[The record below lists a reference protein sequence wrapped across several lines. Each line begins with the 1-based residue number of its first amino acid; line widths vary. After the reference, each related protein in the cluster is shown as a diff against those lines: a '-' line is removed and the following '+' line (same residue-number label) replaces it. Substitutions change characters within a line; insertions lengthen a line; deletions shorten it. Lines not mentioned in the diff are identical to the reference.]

1 MQRCIMLAFVISFV
15 VGFTVVTM
23 YTVYKDFK
31 EENERFEESIAN
43 KKKLDLNEIV
53 DEGLQNIFQPL
64 IDKTIEEVLSASE
77 KGKDT
82 YELDLRSVIQPND
95 KSKYMIFKRMLLK
108 ALEDEY
114 DNFFSIY
121 ARWEYTTMYIEWR

>member
-1 MQRCIMLAFVISFV
+1 MLAFVISFV

-43 KKKLDLNEIV
+43 KKKKLDLNEIV

-82 YELDLRSVIQPND
+82 YELDLRSIISSND
-95 KSKYMIFKRMLLK
+95 KDKYNLFKRQLK
-108 ALEDEY
+108 QALEDEY
-114 DNFFSIY
+114 KNTFVFY
-121 ARWEYTTMYIEWR
+121 ARWNYTMMFIKWM

>member
-1 MQRCIMLAFVISFV
+1 MLAFVISFV

-31 EENERFEESIAN
+31 EENESFEQEVAN
-43 KKKLDLNEIV
+43 KKQKKDLNEIV
-53 DEGLQNIFQPL
+53 DKGLQNLFQPL
-64 IDKTIEEVLSASE
+64 IDKCVEEILIEAV
-77 KGKDT
+77 KGKDY
-82 YELDLRSVIQPND
+82 YELDLRSIIKPND

-114 DNFFSIY
+114 DNSFSVY
-121 ARWEYTTMYIEWR
+121 ARWEYTMMYIEWR

>member
-1 MQRCIMLAFVISFV
+1 MLAFVISFV

-53 DEGLQNIFQPL
+53 DEGLQNIFQPF

-82 YELDLRSVIQPND
+82 YELDLRSIISSND
-95 KSKYMIFKRMLLK
+95 KDKYNLFKRQLK
-108 ALEDEY
+108 QALEDEY
-114 DNFFSIY
+114 KNTFVFY
-121 ARWEYTTMYIEWR
+121 ARWNYTMMFIKWM

>member
-1 MQRCIMLAFVISFV
+1 MLAFVISFF
-15 VGFTVVTM
+15 VGFAVVTM

-31 EENERFEESIAN
+31 EENERFEQEIVN
-43 KKKLDLNEIV
+43 KKQKKDLNEIV

-82 YELDLRSVIQPND
+82 YELDLRSIIASND
-95 KSKYMIFKRMLLK
+95 KDKYNLFKRQLK
-108 ALEDEY
+108 QALEDEY
-114 DNFFSIY
+114 KNTFVFY
-121 ARWEYTTMYIEWR
+121 ARWNYTMMFIKWM

>member
-1 MQRCIMLAFVISFV
+1 MLAFVISFV

-31 EENERFEESIAN
+31 EETERFEESRAN
-43 KKKLDLNEIV
+43 KKNKLDLNEIV

-77 KGKDT
+77 KGQNT
-82 YELDLRSVIQPND
+82 YELDLRSIISSND
-95 KSKYMIFKRMLLK
+95 KDKYNLFKRQLK
-108 ALEDEY
+108 QALEDEY
-114 DNFFSIY
+114 KNTFVFY
-121 ARWEYTTMYIEWR
+121 ARWNYTMMFIKWM

>member
-1 MQRCIMLAFVISFV
+1 MLAFVISFV

-23 YTVYKDFK
+23 YTIYKDFK

-43 KKKLDLNEIV
+43 KKKKLDLNEIV

-82 YELDLRSVIQPND
+82 YELDLRSIISSND
-95 KSKYMIFKRMLLK
+95 KDKYNLFKRQLK
-108 ALEDEY
+108 QALEDEY
-114 DNFFSIY
+114 KNTFVFY
-121 ARWEYTTMYIEWR
+121 ARWNYTMMFIKWM

>member
-1 MQRCIMLAFVISFV
+1 MLVFVISFV

-43 KKKLDLNEIV
+43 KKKKLDLNEIV

-77 KGKDT
+77 QGKDT
-82 YELDLRSVIQPND
+82 YELDLRSIISSND
-95 KSKYMIFKRMLLK
+95 KDKYNLFKRQLK
-108 ALEDEY
+108 QALEDEY
-114 DNFFSIY
+114 KNTFVFY
-121 ARWEYTTMYIEWR
+121 ARWNYTMMFIKWM

>member
-1 MQRCIMLAFVISFV
+1 MLAFVISFV

-82 YELDLRSVIQPND
+82 YELDLRSIISSND
-95 KSKYMIFKRMLLK
+95 KDKYNLFKRQLK
-108 ALEDEY
+108 QALEDEY
-114 DNFFSIY
+114 KNTFVFY
-121 ARWEYTTMYIEWR
+121 ARWNYTMMFIKWM

>member
-1 MQRCIMLAFVISFV
+1 MLAFVISFV

-31 EENERFEESIAN
+31 EENERFEESITN
-43 KKKLDLNEIV
+43 KKKKLDLNEIV

-82 YELDLRSVIQPND
+82 YELDLRSIIQSND
-95 KSKYMIFKRMLLK
+95 KDKYNLFKRQLK
-108 ALEDEY
+108 QALEDEY
-114 DNFFSIY
+114 KNTFVFY
-121 ARWEYTTMYIEWR
+121 ARWNYTMIFIKWM

>member
-1 MQRCIMLAFVISFV
+1 MLAFVISFV

-31 EENERFEESIAN
+31 EENERFEESITN
-43 KKKLDLNEIV
+43 KKQKKDLNKIV

-64 IDKTIEEVLSASE
+64 IDKAIEEVLSASE

-82 YELDLRSVIQPND
+82 YELDLRSVIQSND
-95 KSKYMIFKRMLLK
+95 KDKYNLFKRQLK
-108 ALEDEY
+108 QALEDEY
-114 DNFFSIY
+114 KNTFVCY
-121 ARWEYTTMYIEWR
+121 ARWNYTTMFIKWM

>member
-1 MQRCIMLAFVISFV
+1 MLAFVISLV
-15 VGFTVVTM
+15 VGFTAVTM

-43 KKKLDLNEIV
+43 KKKKLDLNEIV

-82 YELDLRSVIQPND
+82 YELDLRSIISSND
-95 KSKYMIFKRMLLK
+95 KDKYNLFKRQLK
-108 ALEDEY
+108 QALEDEY
-114 DNFFSIY
+114 KNTFVFY
-121 ARWEYTTMYIEWR
+121 ARWNYTMMFIKWM